1 MESPLKF
8 SAGEDIEAARDSNDL
23 TVEDLE
29 LQVEAVDCD
38 QKSGS
43 SSESSICLRIT

>member
-29 LQVEAVDCD
+29 LQVEAVDD